1 MSLIWIVNILSVFFL
16 CVFFAGIVIP
26 QILLIAFRRRL
37 FDEPDERKIHQ
48 CVVPRLGGMAFK
60 PVVFFSFVLLLAV
73 NVSTGHD
80 ELLKEIGAEA
90 LPLAYAFCAIIMLYL
105 VGIADDLIGVRY
117 RAKFFIQIVCGI
129 MLVAGGVELSDL
141 HGMLFIHSMP
151 SWISI
156 PLTVFV
162 TVFIINAINLIDG
175 IDGLASGLCSIA
187 FLFYGMT
194 FIWFHQ
200 YLYAMLAF
208 ATLGVLIPFY
218 YYKEIYIETERIIIR
233 NFKQKDAEG
242 LLEYLSN
249 PRVNC
254 FAGDRLC
261 SEEAA
266 WAYMQY
272 SPKDMLRY
280 AVSLEKDDFIIGDVF
295 ALRENEDTYNV
306 FGQADR
312 GHKIFMG
319 DTGSLTIGIMLCFLS
334 MQVSH
339 LSDASLSHHFNPFV
353 MAFAPL
359 LVPCCDGVRGYLQR
373 VRNGETAFLPG
384 KSHVHHKLLAIGMRQ
399 RTAMVTIVLSSTVLT
414 FLNILFSAYINSS
427 LLLCMDIALWTMANI
442 HITRKIRRLAI
453 TRKDSPVI
461 SFVENRKNYNNNKQ

>member
-48 CVVPRLGGMAFK
+48 CAVPRLGGMAFK
-60 PVVFFSFVLLLAV
+60 PVVFFSFILLLAL

-141 HGMLFIHSMP
+141 HGMLFIHTMP

-156 PLTVFV
+156 PLTIFV

-175 IDGLASGLCSIA
+175 IDGLASGLCCIA
-187 FLFYGMT
+187 FLFYGLT

-218 YYKEIYIETERIIIR
+218 YY
-233 NFKQKDAEG
+233 
-242 LLEYLSN
+242 
-249 PRVNC
+249 
-254 FAGDRLC
+254 
-261 SEEAA
+261 
-266 WAYMQY
+266 
-272 SPKDMLRY
+272 
-280 AVSLEKDDFIIGDVF
+280 
-295 ALRENEDTYNV
+295 NV
-306 FGQADR
+306 FGKAEK
-312 GHKIFMG
+312 GPKIFMG

-339 LSDASLSHHFNPFV
+339 LSATTSPHHFNPFV

-359 LVPCCDGVRGYLQR
+359 LVPCFDVVRVYLHR
-373 VRNGETAFLPG
+373 VRNGKNPFLPD
-384 KSHVHHKLLAIGMRQ
+384 KNHIHHKLLAIGMRQ

-461 SFVENRKNYNNNKQ
+461 SFVEKRKNYNNNKQ